1 MTRPMMDEEKRL
13 PLRPQA
19 CVELGALAHV
29 HAGQRAV
36 DGARGLALVGVGR
49 LRQPVCCRRGERGG
63 AQGCKAGKKGRQG
76 GESGVAAGERVR
88 LAA

>member
-1 MTRPMMDEEKRL
+1 MMDEEKRL

-36 DGARGLALVGVGR
+36 DGARGLALVAVGVGR
-49 LRQPVCCRRGERGG
+49 LRQPVCCRREQGG
-63 AQGCKAGKKGRQG
+63 AQGCKTGKEGRQG